1 MIKTG
6 ITLSTVNNE
15 LSEDFIGTFRA
26 LKDFGVEYVEIL
38 AGMED
43 EKGVINFIPI
53 EDYKAALEETGIKV
67 VSLSCHS
74 MGDED
79 VVETAIYN
87 TLALGAKELVL
98 AENFTDGDVVHE
110 IAEQANRFG
119 KKCLDAGLTLSYH
132 NAYDDMKRVGDE
144 SLLDIFL
151 DETCPELV
159 HLELNSFWSFC
170 NGMTPLEYLK
180 KYGARAR
187 LLHVTDL
194 KAPINYELLSE
205 PMTDDAFAPLVM
217 HTRMTLANFTELGQG
232 ALEIR
237 ELAAEAVKL
246 GIEAI
251 IIEQYSTEI
260 SPLESSRISIAN
272 LNKAV
277 AAL

>member
-1 MIKTG
+1 MY
-6 ITLSTVNNE
+6 E
-15 LSEDFIGTFRA
+15 LKQVSDSCYYIQSPAKIGLVKLNDTDVC
-26 LKDFGVEYVEIL
+26 LIDSGNDKDAGRKVRQIL
-38 AGMED
+38 DA
-43 EKGVINFIPI
+43 NRWH
-53 EDYKAALEETGIKV
+53 L
-67 VSLSCHS
+67 
-74 MGDED
+74 
-79 VVETAIYN
+79 TAIYN